1 MMAAELA
8 TTVVANEL
16 TVVADLTVQLET
28 VKTEREAARME
39 SQLLNEKVRPGNDCD
54 FDASGLWA

>member
-1 MMAAELA
+1 MMAEELA
-8 TTVVANEL
+8 TNIVATEL

-39 SQLLNEKVRPGNDCD
+39 SQLLTEKVRPEHDCD
-54 FDASGLWA
+54 ILN